1 MLCTPRCV
9 SAVLSVTPPN
19 QNPWA
24 SKAQETVYA
33 AQEMRDTP
41 AGCSKPAA
49 RATPKGPSSLQR
61 STGPFPYHSLCRLS
75 ASDAQLVRFLND
87 FCTSGVENLQFDA
100 KINIAGAS
108 LSRKSHQLC
117 VRHMTGKKR
126 PEFYVDPYFGGSL
139 FPCIFLTEMA
149 EKLHATSRAV
159 GQNDKMV

>member
-1 MLCTPRCV
+1 MLCVPRCV

-24 SKAQETVYA
+24 FEAQETVYA
-33 AQEMRDTP
+33 AQETRDTP

-49 RATPKGPSSLQR
+49 RATPKGASSLQR
-61 STGPFPYHSLCRLS
+61 STGPFPYHSLCRPS

-87 FCTSGVENLQFDA
+87 FCTSGVENLQFNA

-117 VRHMTGKKR
+117 VRHMTGKER
-126 PEFYVDPYFGGSL
+126 PEFYVDPYF
-139 FPCIFLTEMA
+139 
-149 EKLHATSRAV
+149 
-159 GQNDKMV
+159 